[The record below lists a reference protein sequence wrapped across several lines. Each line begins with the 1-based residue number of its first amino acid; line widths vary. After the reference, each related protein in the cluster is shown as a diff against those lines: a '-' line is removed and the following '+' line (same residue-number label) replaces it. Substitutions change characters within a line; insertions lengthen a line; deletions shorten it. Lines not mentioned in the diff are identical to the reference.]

1 MTSNHLKKHEWT
13 EKQAKSAYTPN
24 FGKKYIGE
32 PELLRMFGNVK
43 NKKVLELGS
52 GNGYWLDLLSKRGA
66 IGTGVEIE
74 KKQLELANKSNPK
87 TTYVQ
92 GDITKLEQLGLQNN
106 SFDFVLL
113 EHVLLEIT
121 SIKKINK
128 IMTDAFALL
137 KKSGIIII
145 SEIHP
150 FAPSSKPD
158 NIRTPVEYNY
168 FSSGSVIQIVSRR
181 LDGKETLYQDYHWT
195 LSDLANSL
203 TQAGFYISEIT
214 EPKPSVKLARKYSD
228 LAYRQTTPMALWIKA
243 VKPK

>member
-1 MTSNHLKKHEWT
+1 MKDNNLKKHEWT
-13 EKQAKSAYTPN
+13 EKQAKSAHTPN

-52 GNGYWLDLLSKRGA
+52 GNGYWLDLLSRHGA
-66 IGTGVEIE
+66 IGTGVELE
-74 KKQLELANKSNPK
+74 KKQLELADKSNHR
-87 TTYVQ
+87 TTYIQ
-92 GDITKLEQLGLQNN
+92 GDITKLEKLNLQKN

-113 EHVLLEIT
+113 EHVLLEI
-121 SIKKINK
+121 SSLKKINK
-128 IMTDAFALL
+128 IMTDAFGLL
-137 KKSGIIII
+137 KKSGVIII

-158 NIRTPVEYNY
+158 NIRTPNEHNY

-195 LSDLANSL
+195 LSDLTSSL

-214 EPKPSVKLARKYSD
+214 EPRPSAKLAKKYSD
-228 LAYRQTTPMALWIKA
+228 LAYRQTTPMAFWIKA
-243 VKPK
+243 VKLK